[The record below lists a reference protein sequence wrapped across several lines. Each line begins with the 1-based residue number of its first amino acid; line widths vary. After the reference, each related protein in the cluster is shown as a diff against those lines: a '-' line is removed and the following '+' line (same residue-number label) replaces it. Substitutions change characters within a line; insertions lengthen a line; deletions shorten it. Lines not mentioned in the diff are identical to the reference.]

1 MSLYCQTFFKIELFS
16 YNIEGNSLLGGMK
29 LDVSQILKLPSN
41 HERI

>member
-1 MSLYCQTFFKIELFS
+1 MSLYCQTFFNLELS
-16 YNIEGNSLLGGMK
+16 YNIKGNSLLGGMK